1 MIPAMRSAAPAPAS
15 AAVVLVVV
23 ILGLAAACSR
33 RAEPPPAS
41 TAPPAASVPPGAGPP
56 PTTVPGTAG
65 GEERRPALE
74 LGAAIPPSVTA
85 IQLPVAGGQPISL
98 GQARRDKGLLV
109 VFTCNS
115 CPYARAWEKR
125 LVALGNENAKR
136 SLGVVF
142 VNSNAVPPADESIEA
157 MTRRVE
163 ERGHEFPYAQ
173 DSTGAVARAFGAA
186 RTPEAFLFDAAGAL
200 VYHGT
205 VDDNAQDE
213 TQVTAYWLK
222 DALAAVTTGQ
232 PVPVTETK
240 ALGCAIK
247 LAPPS

>member
-1 MIPAMRSAAPAPAS
+1 MRPALAVALLLAAASCSRKAEPPAPAS
-15 AAVVLVVV
+15 A
-23 ILGLAAACSR
+23 
-33 RAEPPPAS
+33 
-41 TAPPAASVPPGAGPP
+41 PPAATTPPGGGGPPTSVPS
-56 PTTVPGTAG
+56 TT

-74 LGAAIPPSVTA
+74 LGSAIPSSVTDV
-85 IQLPVAGGQPISL
+85 QLPVPGGQPVTL
-98 GQARRDKGLLV
+98 GAMKRDKGLLV

-115 CPYARAWEKR
+115 CPYAKAWERR
-125 LVALGNENAKR
+125 LVALGNANAKLG
-136 SLGVVF
+136 LGVVF
-142 VNSNAVPPADESIEA
+142 VNSNVSVPPADESLQA
-157 MTRRVE
+157 MAARVA

-173 DSTGAVARAFGAA
+173 DATGAVARAFGAA

-222 DALAAVTTGQ
+222 DALAAVTSGQ
-232 PVPVTETK
+232 PVPVAETK